1 VGDRVRPTTA
11 HAPTRAVDAVG
22 VEEPADLVEALVAA
36 HGGALRS
43 FAFRLAGNPQRA
55 DDIVQET
62 LLRAWRHPE
71 ALDGSR
77 GSPRAWL
84 FTVARRIAADQWR
97 REVNRRTTE
106 AKAAAEGSRVS
117 GLPDQWDRMVDES
130 IVLAALDELTEAH
143 REILIQTVWLGRS
156 VAEAAEQVGIPVGT
170 VKSRSYYALRALR
183 HSLDEMGFF
192 T

>member
-1 VGDRVRPTTA
+1 
-11 HAPTRAVDAVG
+11 
-22 VEEPADLVEALVAA
+22 
-36 HGGALRS
+36 
-43 FAFRLAGNPQRA
+43 
-55 DDIVQET
+55 
-62 LLRAWRHPE
+62 
-71 ALDGSR
+71 
-77 GSPRAWL
+77 
-84 FTVARRIAADQWR
+84 
-97 REVNRRTTE
+97 
-106 AKAAAEGSRVS
+106 
-117 GLPDQWDRMVDES
+117 MVDES